1 MKKSVKKLS
10 VIIPAYNEAGTIFRV
25 LEKVIG
31 AELPAAVEKEIWVID
46 DCSADDT
53 EREVEKAQTQYADAC
68 IRYLRLPANRGKGY
82 AVRQGIARST
92 GDVIIIQDADLE
104 YDPDDYRVL
113 LEPILSGEYM
123 VPGCWAVT
131 ISRYIVPFI
140 GAGGWC
146 LLSQACF
153 SPGR

>member
-53 EREVEKAQTQYADAC
+53 EREVEKAQTQYADA
-68 IRYLRLPANRGKGY
+68 LHS
-82 AVRQGIARST
+82 V
-92 GDVIIIQDADLE
+92 
-104 YDPDDYRVL
+104 
-113 LEPILSGEYM
+113 
-123 VPGCWAVT
+123 
-131 ISRYIVPFI
+131 
-140 GAGGWC
+140 
-146 LLSQACF
+146 SQAAGK
-153 SPGR
+153 PGEGICGASGNSALHR

>member
-31 AELPAAVEKEIWVID
+31 AELPATVEKEIWVID

-68 IRYLRLPANRGKGY
+68 IRYLRLPSNRGK
-82 AVRQGIARST
+82 
-92 GDVIIIQDADLE
+92 
-104 YDPDDYRVL
+104 
-113 LEPILSGEYM
+113 
-123 VPGCWAVT
+123 
-131 ISRYIVPFI
+131 
-140 GAGGWC
+140 
-146 LLSQACF
+146 
-153 SPGR
+153 

>member
-53 EREVEKAQTQYADAC
+53 EREVEKAQTQ
-68 IRYLRLPANRGKGY
+68 
-82 AVRQGIARST
+82 
-92 GDVIIIQDADLE
+92 
-104 YDPDDYRVL
+104 
-113 LEPILSGEYM
+113 
-123 VPGCWAVT
+123 
-131 ISRYIVPFI
+131 
-140 GAGGWC
+140 
-146 LLSQACF
+146 
-153 SPGR
+153 

>member
-53 EREVEKAQTQYADAC
+53 EREVEKAQAQYADAC
-68 IRYLRLPANRGKGY
+68 IRYLRLLANRGKGY

-113 LEPILSGEYM
+113 LEPILSGEYR
-123 VPGCWAVT
+123 GCIWLQAV
-131 ISRYIVPFI
+131 
-140 GAGGWC
+140 
-146 LLSQACF
+146 
-153 SPGR
+153 GR